1 MSSNAFDF
9 GRHYIWM
16 IETKRNAEW
25 EPIYVGSFSRA
36 RGRIELKLYKKNMPQ
51 QKFRLVEYQFKRIEK

>member
-16 IETKRNAEW
+16 IEIERNEKW
-25 EPIYVGSFSRA
+25 ESIHVGSFSRA
-36 RGRIELKLYKKNMPQ
+36 RGRIEIKLYKKDMPQ
-51 QKFRLVEYQFKRIEK
+51 QKFRLVEYQFERVKK